1 MKLALQSLALMIAA
15 VTIPSAIANF
25 HIIQGIA
32 PGGGAGLEAC
42 PSNYYNCKCMRDG
55 DRAAQ
60 VLVNG
65 GGVGSLP
72 DDFFSVKA
80 GLCGLGQLNFY
91 KQSNGAWNFY
101 VDGGDGSLQGTC
113 YSNSGG
119 SSCSGGFIFYDKL
132 VCYSYICGS

>member
-1 MKLALQSLALMIAA
+1 MKLALQSLALMVAA
-15 VTIPSAIANF
+15 VTIPSVIADF

-32 PGGGAGLEAC
+32 PGGGTGLEAC
-42 PSNYYNCKCMRDG
+42 PSNYDNCKCMKDG

-60 VLVNG
+60 VFVNG
-65 GGVGSLP
+65 KGVANLP
-72 DDFFSVKA
+72 DDSFSLKA
-80 GLCGLGQLNFY
+80 GFCGIGKLNFY

-113 YSNSGG
+113 YSSNAGN
-119 SSCSGGFIFYDKL
+119 SCSGGFIFYDKL